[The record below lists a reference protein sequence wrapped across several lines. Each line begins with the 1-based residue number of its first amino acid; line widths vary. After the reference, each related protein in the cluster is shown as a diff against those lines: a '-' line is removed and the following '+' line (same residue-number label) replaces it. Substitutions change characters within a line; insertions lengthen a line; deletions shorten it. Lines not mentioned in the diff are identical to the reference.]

1 MEPDDTETHNDLGF
15 EPRSRSGPTNSGF
28 LSEDQLPV
36 TKHTSMVNT
45 VALKDY
51 RVDASDVVGG
61 LNPVDEQQPGIAA
74 CTEFRMSTKQL
85 GSSFG
90 CIPLTPMLLYQG
102 SHKAWQEVPGI
113 LQAHRMIRD
122 SGHYFDKQLCDL
134 IEFGFPLDFDRS
146 RHLESTLVNHAS
158 ARNFSDHIDK
168 YLQEELEFEAILG
181 PFDHPPIQMH
191 ISPFMTMEKSGSD
204 SRRAIIDLSF
214 PKGSSVNDGV
224 AKNFYLGTEF
234 QMHYPSVDSIIRT
247 LKNLGPSAKI
257 FKVDISRAFRQ
268 LKVDPGDID
277 LLGLQHRDQLYLDLS
292 VPFGYRLGSFFF
304 SKISDSIRFIMAKN
318 GHNALLNYIDDLIYC
333 GLLSNINQSYEFL
346 LNLLQ
351 DLGLDISYK
360 KLCPPDTKVICLG
373 ILFNTVDRT
382 ISIPT
387 DKLSEI
393 VKVCDDWSD
402 KKTVTKNQLQSLLGL
417 LLYISKCVKPARFF
431 LNRMLQLLR
440 DNFENDSI
448 VLTSEFFRDL
458 LWFQTFLKSYNGI
471 TIYDIRPL
479 NIRIYLDACLQGLGG
494 CYDNFVY
501 TIPIPKGFNGYNI
514 VHLEMLNVVVALKV
528 WAASWANKYVH
539 IYCDNHAVVDVL
551 TYGNTRD
558 HMLATAAR
566 NIWLITAMF
575 NIDLVVS
582 HIKGADNRVA
592 DLLSRWHLTVDNAT
606 KLSKLV
612 QSPIWIDTHIDLTLL
627 NHDI

>member
-1 MEPDDTETHNDLGF
+1 M
-15 EPRSRSGPTNSGF
+15 
-28 LSEDQLPV
+28 
-36 TKHTSMVNT
+36 
-45 VALKDY
+45 
-51 RVDASDVVGG
+51 
-61 LNPVDEQQPGIAA
+61 
-74 CTEFRMSTKQL
+74 
-85 GSSFG
+85 
-90 CIPLTPMLLYQG
+90 
-102 SHKAWQEVPGI
+102 
-113 LQAHRMIRD
+113 
-122 SGHYFDKQLCDL
+122 
-134 IEFGFPLDFDRS
+134 
-146 RHLESTLVNHAS
+146 
-158 ARNFSDHIDK
+158 
-168 YLQEELEFEAILG
+168 
-181 PFDHPPIQMH
+181 
-191 ISPFMTMEKSGSD
+191 
-204 SRRAIIDLSF
+204 
-214 PKGSSVNDGV
+214 
-224 AKNFYLGTEF
+224 
-234 QMHYPSVDSIIRT
+234 
-247 LKNLGPSAKI
+247 
-257 FKVDISRAFRQ
+257 
-268 LKVDPGDID
+268 
-277 LLGLQHRDQLYLDLS
+277 GLQHRDQLYLDLS

-304 SKISDSIRFIMAKN
+304 SKISDSIRFIIPKN
-318 GHNALLNYIDDLIYC
+318 GHNALMNYIDDLIYC
-333 GLLSNINQSYEFL
+333 VLPSNINQSYEFL
-346 LNLLQ
+346 LNLLH

-431 LNRMLQLLR
+431 FNRMLQLLR

-458 LWFQTFLKSYNGI
+458 AWFQTFLKSYNGI

-479 NIRIYLDACLQGLGG
+479 NIRIYLDACLEGLGG

-528 WAASWANKYVH
+528 WAASWANKCVH

-551 TYGNTRD
+551 TYGNTSD
-558 HMLATAAR
+558 QMLATAAR
-566 NIWLITAMF
+566 NVWLITAMF

-606 KLSKLV
+606 KLEKLV

>member
-1 MEPDDTETHNDLGF
+1 MH
-15 EPRSRSGPTNSGF
+15 
-28 LSEDQLPV
+28 
-36 TKHTSMVNT
+36 
-45 VALKDY
+45 
-51 RVDASDVVGG
+51 
-61 LNPVDEQQPGIAA
+61 QPEI
-74 CTEFRMSTKQL
+74 
-85 GSSFG
+85 
-90 CIPLTPMLLYQG
+90 
-102 SHKAWQEVPGI
+102 
-113 LQAHRMIRD
+113 
-122 SGHYFDKQLCDL
+122 
-134 IEFGFPLDFDRS
+134 
-146 RHLESTLVNHAS
+146 
-158 ARNFSDHIDK
+158 SDHIDK

-191 ISPFMTMEKSGSD
+191 ISPFMTREKSGSD
-204 SRRAIIDLSF
+204 FRRAIIDLSF

-234 QMHYPSVDSIIRT
+234 QMHYPSVDSIIQT

-257 FKVDISRAFRQ
+257 FKVDISQAFRQ

-333 GLLSNINQSYEFL
+333 GLPSNINQSYEFL

-387 DKLSEI
+387 DKISEI

-528 WAASWANKYVH
+528 WAASWANKQ
-539 IYCDNHAVVDVL
+539 HAGHCCQE
-551 TYGNTRD
+551 Y
-558 HMLATAAR
+558 LAYHCH
-566 NIWLITAMF
+566 
-575 NIDLVVS
+575 V
-582 HIKGADNRVA
+582 
-592 DLLSRWHLTVDNAT
+592 
-606 KLSKLV
+606 
-612 QSPIWIDTHIDLTLL
+612 
-627 NHDI
+627 